1 MKNIVEKLKEY
12 LDFKGVSVSVAEK
25 EIGVANGT
33 LSKPFKANTTIKTD
47 TLEKFLNVYTDINPF
62 WVLDGSK
69 AMIKSDVESIKEN
82 VQVYNTKKRRTKDA
96 IIDMQEVP
104 FYNLEATAGLQALF
118 NSGNPQKVLD
128 TIKIPNLPKCD
139 GALTVTG
146 DSMYPLLKSG
156 DIVLYKQTSVESIF
170 YGEMYLISVKI
181 DEWEEYVT
189 VKYVQKSDKGDGF
202 VKLVSQ
208 NQHHQPKDIDIKN
221 IQAIAMVKASVRFNT
236 MF

>member
-1 MKNIVEKLKEY
+1 MKEY

>member
-12 LDFKGVSVSVAEK
+12 LEFKGVTVSAAEK

-47 TLEKFLNVYTDINPF
+47 TLEKFLNIYSDINPV
-62 WVLDGSK
+62 WVLDGSNT
-69 AMIKSDVESIKEN
+69 MLKSEVGTIKETL
-82 VQVYNTKKRRTKDA
+82 QVHKSGRRKTKDA
-96 IIDMQEVP
+96 IIGIQEVP
-104 FYNLEATAGLQALF
+104 FYDMEATAGLQELF
-118 NSGNPQKVLD
+118 DSGKPQNVLD

-156 DIVLYKQTSVESIF
+156 DIVLYKQTSVEGIF
-170 YGEMYLISVKI
+170 FGEMYLLSVKL
-181 DEWEEYVT
+181 DDWEEYVT
-189 VKYVQKSDKGDGF
+189 VKYVQKGDKGDEY

-208 NQHHQPKDIDIKN
+208 NQHHQPREIPVKSIKAL
-221 IQAIAMVKASVRFNT
+221 AIIKASIRFNT
-236 MF
+236 MS

>member
-1 MKNIVEKLKEY
+1 ME
-12 LDFKGVSVSVAEK
+12 FKGVTVSVAEK

-47 TLEKFLNVYTDINPF
+47 TLEKFLNIYTDINPF
-62 WVLDGSK
+62 WVLDSSN
-69 AMIKSDVESIKEN
+69 AMIKSDVESIKDS
-82 VQVYNTKKRRTKDA
+82 VQVYNTKGRKTKDA
-96 IIDMQEVP
+96 VMSMQEVP
-104 FYNLEATAGLQALF
+104 FYNLEATAGLQELF
-118 NSGNPQKVLD
+118 NSGKPQKVLD

-156 DIVLYKQTSVESIF
+156 DIVLYKQTSVDSIF
-170 YGEMYLISVKI
+170 YGEMYLVSVKI
-181 DEWEEYVT
+181 DDWEEYVT
-189 VKYVQKSDKGDGF
+189 VKYVQKSDKGEDF

-208 NQHHQPKDIDIKN
+208 NQHHQSKDIKVKN

>member
-12 LDFKGVSVSVAEK
+12 LDFKGISVSAAEK

-47 TLEKFLNVYTDINPF
+47 TLEKFLNIYTDINPF
-62 WVLDGSK
+62 WVLDDSK

-96 IIDMQEVP
+96 ILDMQEVP

-118 NSGNPQKVLD
+118 NSGQPQKVLD

-156 DIVLYKQTSVESIF
+156 DIVLYKQTSVDSIF

-189 VKYVQKSDKGDGF
+189 VKYVQKSDKGDDF